1 MARRTTWSVTKI
13 DGALVILRNG
23 RSVGLAPDTMKQ
35 AETYIRKHMTGGDK
49 TQFVESDGYARP
61 LHLRPA

>member
-1 MARRTTWSVTKI
+1 VTKI

-23 RSVGLAPDTMKQ
+23 RSVGLSPDNMKH
-35 AETYIRKHMTGGDK
+35 AETYIRKHMAGGDK
-49 TQFVESDGYARP
+49 TQFIEPDGYARP

>member
-1 MARRTTWSVTKI
+1 MARRTTWSIMQVGGVLT
-13 DGALVILRNG
+13 ILKNG